1 MNDTLRIKLSDYFI
15 PDVGFPQRGIFTY
28 PFKNLKPGNY
38 TFKMNCWDGNY
49 NQQKLIFEMKV
60 INSEASRLEWVVFP
74 NPMSSRL
81 QFKAIGQIP
90 WDIYQ
95 YDLRIFNILGQLLL
109 IKKGNVTYFSNVD
122 FELSI
127 DWSEEELAKLIGESV
142 FKLELLPSKNNETI
156 LISGKITTLK

>member
-1 MNDTLRIKLSDYFI
+1 
-15 PDVGFPQRGIFTY
+15 
-28 PFKNLKPGNY
+28 
-38 TFKMNCWDGNY
+38 
-49 NQQKLIFEMKV
+49 
-60 INSEASRLEWVVFP
+60 
-74 NPMSSRL
+74 MSNRL